1 MINVNKFENRIV
13 KFKRID
19 SEGNESDKE
28 AEVRRMDYDQNE
40 DIPRSVTAR
49 LVDPLN
55 FVITLGYD
63 KSKKKFSGPL
73 GTDIWE
79 SNFDI
84 DDFIESSKMG
94 IADRYMKS
102 PKRNRARFWGTATY
116 SEEEHV
122 KNIPIEERNS
132 DELSYV
138 EGLDENNNLKKVLI
152 YPKKSKVLNLAFDI
166 TPAKYVTGL
175 ITEKGV
181 CEASKEGL
189 KKLFKWVMYQPT

>member
-1 MINVNKFENRIV
+1 MINVKKFENRIV

-28 AEVRRMDYDQNE
+28 AELRRLDYDQAE

-63 KSKKKFSGPL
+63 KSKKKFLGPL

-84 DDFIESSKMG
+84 DNFIDSTSMG
-94 IADRYMKS
+94 SADRYMKS
-102 PKRNRARFWGTATY
+102 PKRNRASF
-116 SEEEHV
+116 
-122 KNIPIEERNS
+122 
-132 DELSYV
+132 
-138 EGLDENNNLKKVLI
+138 
-152 YPKKSKVLNLAFDI
+152 
-166 TPAKYVTGL
+166 
-175 ITEKGV
+175 
-181 CEASKEGL
+181 
-189 KKLFKWVMYQPT
+189 

>member
-19 SEGNESDKE
+19 SAGNESDKE
-28 AEVRRMDYDQNE
+28 AEVRRLDYDQNE

-63 KSKKKFSGPL
+63 KSNKKFSGPL

-84 DDFIESSKMG
+84 DDFIESSKLG
-94 IADRYMKS
+94 TADRYLRR
-102 PKRNRARFWGTATY
+102 PIRNRARF
-116 SEEEHV
+116 
-122 KNIPIEERNS
+122 
-132 DELSYV
+132 
-138 EGLDENNNLKKVLI
+138 
-152 YPKKSKVLNLAFDI
+152 
-166 TPAKYVTGL
+166 
-175 ITEKGV
+175 
-181 CEASKEGL
+181 
-189 KKLFKWVMYQPT
+189 